1 MNAGFLARRG
11 VIIRHPVDFW
21 PERCALGGATLPFVA
36 NNYGFAMLYNNDPLG
51 RRLRIYGFSSSGGNP
66 QAQPGIAL
74 LQGTQGTLAMN
85 GQSMVTDIGQLAGQI
100 FSGYTVTRFGTPFF
114 SAQFGLEDNGVG
126 FAPLLVLA
134 AKTSL
139 VCFSDD
145 VNTTVWIEFLWM
157 VD

>member
-1 MNAGFLARRG
+1 MDAGFLARKG
-11 VIIRHPVDFW
+11 VLTRHPVDFF
-21 PERCALGGATLPFVA
+21 PERCALGGDTLPFLA

-51 RRLRIYGFSSSGGNP
+51 RRLRVYGFSSSGGNP
-66 QAQPGIAL
+66 QAQPGITL
-74 LQGTQGTLAMN
+74 LDGTQGSFKMN
-85 GQSMVTDIGQLAGQI
+85 GQPLVTDMAQMPGQI
-100 FSGYTVTRFGTPFF
+100 WSGYTLTRFGTPFF

-126 FAPLLVLA
+126 WAPLLILA
-134 AKTSL
+134 PKMSL